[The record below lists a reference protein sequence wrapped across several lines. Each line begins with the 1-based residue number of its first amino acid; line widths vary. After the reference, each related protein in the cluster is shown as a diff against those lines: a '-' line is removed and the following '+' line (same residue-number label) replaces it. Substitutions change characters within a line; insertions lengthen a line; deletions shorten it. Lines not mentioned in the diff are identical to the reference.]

1 MSYIA
6 LKHLHTTIVTLSL
19 VLFVARSGWLV
30 MKSDLLEKTWVKV
43 LPHVVNTVLL
53 LSAISVA
60 WVGWRYPMAHHPWI
74 TAKVIA
80 LVVYI
85 VLGVIVFKRDRSVA
99 VRVAAFFGALA
110 VYGYM
115 VLVALNKVVF
125 PF

>member
-6 LKHLHTTIVTLSL
+6 LKHLHTTVVALSL
-19 VLFVARSGWLV
+19 VFFLARSGWMV
-30 MKSDLLEKTWVKV
+30 MNSSLLQKTWVRV

-53 LSAISVA
+53 ISALAVA
-60 WVGWRYPMAHHPWI
+60 WVGWRYPMVNHPWI

-80 LVVYI
+80 LVLYI
-85 VLGVIVFKRDRSVA
+85 IFGVIVFKRDRSVA
-99 VRVAAFFGALA
+99 VRLGAFVGALV

-115 VLVALNKVVF
+115 VLVALNKAVM

>member
-6 LKHLHTTIVTLSL
+6 LKHLHTTVVTLSL
-19 VLFVARSGWLV
+19 VLFLARSGWMV
-30 MKSDLLEKTWVKV
+30 MNSSLLQKTWVRV

-53 LSAISVA
+53 VSALSVA
-60 WVGWRYPMAHHPWI
+60 WIGWQYPMVNHPWI

-80 LVVYI
+80 LVLYI
-85 VLGVIVFKRDRSVA
+85 VFGVMVFKRDRSA
-99 VRVAAFFGALA
+99 GVRVGAFIGALA

-115 VLVALNKVVF
+115 VLVALSKSVV